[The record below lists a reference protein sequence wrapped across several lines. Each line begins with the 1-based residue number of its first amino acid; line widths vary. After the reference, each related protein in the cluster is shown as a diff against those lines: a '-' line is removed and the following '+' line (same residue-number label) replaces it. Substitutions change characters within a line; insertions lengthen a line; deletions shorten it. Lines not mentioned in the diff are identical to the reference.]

1 MTISLKVFKMR
12 KRVTFFAAF
21 FFALIAAGIAVK
33 VCHAAQATDKVVI
46 DENGVRR
53 LGPAWM
59 KKLDGIYVL
68 YLEGS
73 SYETAREHGLL
84 LRDEINQGELV
95 YLRGYLHNEI
105 RHSVVG
111 GNALLSKFAEE
122 TMMAMYY
129 DPIARRH
136 PEEVKQAMRGLSQGS
151 GLPYKTIARVMTHS
165 DSGQTIEGK
174 VYKNRKY
181 YPALDSF
188 AGSGCTTFIALGK
201 AAKDGH
207 VIHGRNFD
215 YPGGGWF
222 DRFPLVAFV
231 RPASGQRYVMLTSAG
246 MHTGGI
252 TGLNESGLT
261 VAWNTAIT
269 TDVEPT
275 GIPIFSLADKILR
288 EAASM
293 DQALSIIKN
302 NRPSCGYIITISSA
316 KEQKGIAIE
325 LTRRKM
331 FLVPLENNTL
341 AIANSFRTPE
351 LRKNE
356 IAATWSEVINSQS
369 RARRMTQLLR
379 DNFGRIDP
387 QKGAEFLGD
396 HFDINIGRER
406 ATGDVISQSSNVSS
420 VVIDSTAMKFWIASG
435 RAPVANSSYAGFN
448 FEDGF
453 KGPEKLA
460 ELPALRGVWEK
471 DPRIDGLR
479 LFNSAQNNF
488 ERDDLEGSLKDI
500 QSAMLLDPAE
510 PVYAQTAGLLLLK
523 TGKPGA
529 AAPMFEK
536 ALSLPQTFHKQSLG
550 HLWLGRSFDL
560 QGKREQAKKE
570 YQKVLLISPLNPSVK
585 KAAETGIK
593 KPFTPKQAKKI
604 PIVFDCGD
612 SYNY

>member
-1 MTISLKVFKMR
+1 LNDNRLGVFKMR
-12 KRVTFFAAF
+12 KRATFLAVF
-21 FFALIAAGIAVK
+21 FFALIAAGFCLAGQE
-33 VCHAAQATDKVVI
+33 ASKVVI
-46 DENGVRR
+46 DEKGVRR

-59 KKLDGIYVL
+59 TKLDGVYVL

-73 SYETAREHGLL
+73 PYETGLQHGTLL
-84 LRDEINQGELV
+84 HDEINQGELV
-95 YLRGYLHNEI
+95 YLREYLHNEI
-105 RHSVVG
+105 RHSVAG
-111 GNALLSKFAEE
+111 GNPLLSKFAEE

-129 DPIARRH
+129 DPISARH
-136 PEEVKQAMRGLSQGS
+136 PDEVKQALRGLSQGS
-151 GLPYKTIARVMTHS
+151 GIPYKTIARVMTHS

-181 YPALDSF
+181 HPALDSF

-222 DRFPLVAFV
+222 DRFPVVAFV
-231 RPASGQRYVMLTSAG
+231 RPSSGQRYVMLTSAG
-246 MHTGGI
+246 MHTGGV

-269 TDVEPT
+269 TDVEPS

-288 EAASM
+288 EAENM

-316 KEQKGIAIE
+316 REQQGIAIE

-331 FLVPLENNTL
+331 VLVPLEDNL
-341 AIANSFRTPE
+341 IAIANSFRDPE
-351 LRKNE
+351 LRKDE

-369 RARRMTQLLR
+369 RTLRMTRLLR

-396 HFDINIGRER
+396 HFDTNTNRER
-406 ATGDVISQSSNVSS
+406 ATGDVIGQSSNVSS
-420 VVIDSTAMKFWIASG
+420 VVIDSTAMKFWVASG
-435 RAPVANSSYAGFN
+435 SAPAANGIYAGFN

-460 ELPALRGVWEK
+460 ELPALRGVWDK
-471 DPRIDGLR
+471 DPRLEGLR
-479 LFNSAQNNF
+479 LYNSGQNHF
-488 ERDDLEGSLKDI
+488 EGDDLEASLKDVRA
-500 QSAMLLDPAE
+500 AMVLDPAE

-523 TGKPGA
+523 TGEPGA
-529 AAPMFEK
+529 AAAMFEK
-536 ALSLPQTFHKQSLG
+536 ALALPQTFHKQSLG

-560 QGKREQAKKE
+560 QGKRGQALKK
-570 YQKVLLISPLNPSVK
+570 YQQVLLISPLNPSVK

-593 KPFTPKQAKKI
+593 EPFTLKQAKKI

-612 SYNY
+612 SYSY